1 MVEITLEF
9 SDEEYRLL
17 KKLSSKHT
25 ITIEEFAKT
34 TALDAIENNDEKFQE
49 FRILQAKPLLPAAVV
64 CTNNPSSIKRASLLG
79 S

>member
-17 KKLSSKHT
+17 KELSSKHT

-34 TALDAIENNDEKFQE
+34 TALDAIGNDEKFQE
-49 FRILQAKPLLPAAVV
+49 FRIF
-64 CTNNPSSIKRASLLG
+64 
-79 S
+79 

>member
-17 KKLSSKHT
+17 KELSSKHT

-34 TALDAIENNDEKFQE
+34 TALNAIGNDEKFQE
-49 FRILQAKPLLPAAVV
+49 FRIFQAKPLLPAAVV

>member
-17 KKLSSKHT
+17 KELSSKHT

-34 TALDAIENNDEKFQE
+34 TALDAIGNDEKFQE
-49 FRILQAKPLLPAAVV
+49 FLIF
-64 CTNNPSSIKRASLLG
+64 
-79 S
+79 

>member
-34 TALDAIENNDEKFQE
+34 TALDAIENDEKFQE
-49 FRILQAKPLLPAAVV
+49 FRILQAKQNIHNENLFSAEAVWEE
-64 CTNNPSSIKRASLLG
+64 LDWQ
-79 S
+79 

>member
-17 KKLSSKHT
+17 KKSSSKHT

-34 TALDAIENNDEKFQE
+34 TALDAIENDKKFQE
-49 FRILQAKPLLPAAVV
+49 FRIFQAKPLLPAAVV